1 MSWDGYLDNLAGH
14 CAGSL
19 DTGAI
24 IGKDGSK
31 WTTDGHAM
39 SLKITPAEAKTIGT
53 AMNSGDFT
61 TFQASGI
68 HIEGVKYQFLRG
80 DENLAL
86 GKKKD
91 QGAIT
96 MQASKTAVVIG
107 HMIEGK
113 SQGNVNKGVGVIAEY
128 LESLGM

>member
-14 CAGSL
+14 CNNSL
-19 DTGAI
+19 DNAAI
-24 IGKDGSK
+24 IGFDGSK
-31 WTTDGHAM
+31 WTTDGNAR

-53 AMNSGDFT
+53 AMQNQDFSS
-61 TFQASGI
+61 FQSSGI
-68 HIEGVKYQFLRG
+68 HIAGVKYQFLRG
-80 DENLAL
+80 EETLVL

-91 QGAIT
+91 HGAIT
-96 MQASKTAVVIG
+96 IQASKSAVVIG

-113 SQGNVNKGVGVIAEY
+113 SQGDVNKGVAVIAEY

>member
-14 CAGSL
+14 CGGAM
-19 DTGAI
+19 DVGAI
-24 IGKDGSK
+24 IGLDGSK
-31 WTTDGHAM
+31 WTSDDHQM
-39 SLKITPAEAKTIGT
+39 SLKITAAEAKTIGA
-53 AMNSGDFT
+53 AMRSQDFT
-61 TFQASGI
+61 TFQANGI
-68 HIEGVKYQFLRG
+68 HIAGVKYQFLRG

-91 QGAIT
+91 NGAIT
-96 MQASKTAVVIG
+96 MQASKTAIVIG

-113 SQGNVNKGVGVIAEY
+113 SQGNVNKGVAVIAEY

>member
-14 CAGSL
+14 CGDSL
-19 DTGAI
+19 DFAAI
-24 IGKDGSK
+24 IGFDGSK
-31 WTTDGHAM
+31 WTSDGHAR
-39 SLKITPAEAKTIGT
+39 SLKITAAEAKTIGT
-53 AMNSGDFT
+53 AMSSQDFT
-61 TFQASGI
+61 TFQANGI
-68 HIEGVKYQFLRG
+68 HIAGVKYQFLRG

-91 QGAIT
+91 NGAIT

-113 SQGNVNKGVGVIAEY
+113 SQGNVNKGVAVIAEY